1 VTKKYTIRQL
11 QRLLEQDVIE
21 AAMGLL
27 GVSVQFKGREAMI
40 IETEAYRADDDP
52 SCHGYRGI
60 TNRNAPMF
68 GPPGHAYVYR
78 SYGIHWLLNVS
89 AHPEGRS
96 AAVLLRAAVPVNFA
110 PDDRRLLSGPA
121 KLTQVLGIDGSL
133 SGAPLFTGGE
143 LQVTECSSKL
153 LRKQAGESRVLCSER
168 IGLSHEYGKTLP
180 WRFALEDFL
189 PQVSARTSHL
199 RPFEA
204 QFHPSGGH
212 PLDPTRETSEGSGA

>member
-1 VTKKYTIRQL
+1 VTKKYTIPQL
-11 QRLLEQDVIE
+11 QRLLESDVI
-21 AAMGLL
+21 AAAIGLL
-27 GVSVQFKGREAMI
+27 GYSLWFQGREAMI

-52 SCHGYRGI
+52 SCHGYRGR
-60 TNRNAPMF
+60 TERNAPMF
-68 GPPGHAYVYR
+68 GPPGHAYIYR

-110 PDDRRLLSGPA
+110 GKDPRLLSGPA
-121 KLTQVLGIDGSL
+121 KLTKALGINGDL

-143 LQVTECSSKL
+143 LQITECSSSSL
-153 LRKQAGESRVLCSER
+153 AQQAKQSLVLCSER

-180 WRFALEDFL
+180 WRFALAEFL

-199 RPFEA
+199 RPLEP
-204 QFHPSGGH
+204 QLHQPNHHLICS
-212 PLDPTRETSEGSGA
+212 TRETSEGSEA

>member
-1 VTKKYTIRQL
+1 MTKKYTIRQL
-11 QRLLEQDVIE
+11 QRVLEKDVLE
-21 AAMGLL
+21 AAVGLL
-27 GVSVQFKGREAMI
+27 GTAIQFKGSEAMI

-52 SCHGYRGI
+52 SCHGYRGK
-60 TNRNAPMF
+60 TARNAPMF

-96 AAVLLRAAVPVNFA
+96 AAVLLRAAVPVGFETR
-110 PDDRRLLSGPA
+110 DRRLLSGPA
-121 KLTQVLGIDGSL
+121 KLTQALGIDGRL

-143 LQVTECSSKL
+143 LQITECSSDA
-153 LRKQAGESRVLCSER
+153 LRQLAWKSRVLFGER

-180 WRFALEDFL
+180 WRFALEAFL

-204 QFHPSGGH
+204 HSRRPDPQ